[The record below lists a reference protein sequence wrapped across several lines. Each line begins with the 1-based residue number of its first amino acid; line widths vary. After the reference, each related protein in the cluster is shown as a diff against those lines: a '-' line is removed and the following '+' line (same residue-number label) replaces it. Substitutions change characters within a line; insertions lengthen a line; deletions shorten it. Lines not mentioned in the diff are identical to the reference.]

1 MVRGYQKRVV
11 FLKNTGS
18 ELFEEAYFVMSDKNE
33 KKKPPVDMLREAN
46 RIIEASID
54 SHTGGRVGFFR
65 GLFRLIKRCALPFIL
80 GAVAATVI
88 CILILT

>member
-18 ELFEEAYFVMSDKNE
+18 ELFEEAYFVISDRSDM
-33 KKKPPVDMLREAN
+33 KKPPADMLKEAN

-54 SHTGGRVGFFR
+54 SRSKAKR
-65 GLFRLIKRCALPFIL
+65 GLFRGFLGLIRKSALPFLL
-80 GAVAATVI
+80 GAAAATVI